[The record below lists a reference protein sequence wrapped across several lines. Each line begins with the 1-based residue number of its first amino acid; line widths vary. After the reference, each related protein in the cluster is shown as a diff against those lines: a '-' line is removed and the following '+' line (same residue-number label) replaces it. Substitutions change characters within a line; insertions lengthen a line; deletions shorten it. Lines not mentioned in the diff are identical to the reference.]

1 MVANQYSAKVNRK
14 SGIIKGLWTQTH
26 NSAFCL
32 PTAAFTGEIAML
44 LKAVRKFSESQ
55 ECIYMITP
63 CSQPLKI
70 NPFTCYRDPATGRW
84 TTVVT
89 SVQDACETDSSLKA
103 KAEGENE
110 GKAQRLVYAS
120 PAVSLPKK
128 SLSFSLPPLK
138 KLAKKSAVTVSR

>member
-1 MVANQYSAKVNRK
+1 
-14 SGIIKGLWTQTH
+14 
-26 NSAFCL
+26 
-32 PTAAFTGEIAML
+32 ML
-44 LKAVRKFSESQ
+44 LKAVGKFSESQ
-55 ECIYMITP
+55 ECIDMIKP

-89 SVQDACETDSSLKA
+89 NVQNACETDSSLTA

-110 GKAQRLVYAS
+110 GKAQRLVSSS

-128 SLSFSLPPLK
+128 GISFSLSPFK
-138 KLAKKSAVTVSR
+138 NRSKKSAVSLSR

>member
-1 MVANQYSAKVNRK
+1 
-14 SGIIKGLWTQTH
+14 
-26 NSAFCL
+26 
-32 PTAAFTGEIAML
+32 ML
-44 LKAVRKFSESQ
+44 LKAAGNFSESQ

-84 TTVVT
+84 ITVVT
-89 SVQDACETDSSLKA
+89 SVENACETDSTLKA

-110 GKAQRLVYAS
+110 SKAQRLVSDS

>member
-1 MVANQYSAKVNRK
+1 
-14 SGIIKGLWTQTH
+14 
-26 NSAFCL
+26 
-32 PTAAFTGEIAML
+32 ML
-44 LKAVRKFSESQ
+44 LKAAGKFSESQ

-89 SVQDACETDSSLKA
+89 SVQNPCETDSSLKA

-110 GKAQRLVYAS
+110 GKAQRLVSAS

>member
-1 MVANQYSAKVNRK
+1 MGAKQYSAKVNRK
-14 SGIIKGLWTQTH
+14 SAIIKALWRQKH

-32 PTAAFTGEIAML
+32 HTAAFTGKIAML
-44 LKAVRKFSESQ
+44 LKAGGKFSESQ
-55 ECIYMITP
+55 ECIYMIKP

-89 SVQDACETDSSLKA
+89 SVEDPCETDSTLKA

-110 GKAQRLVYAS
+110 SKAQRLVSDS

-138 KLAKKSAVTVSR
+138 KFAKKSAVTVSR

>member
-1 MVANQYSAKVNRK
+1 
-14 SGIIKGLWTQTH
+14 
-26 NSAFCL
+26 
-32 PTAAFTGEIAML
+32 ML

-89 SVQDACETDSSLKA
+89 SVQDACETDSTLKA

-110 GKAQRLVYAS
+110 GKAQRLVSDS

-128 SLSFSLPPLK
+128 SLSYSLPPLK